1 MVTGQ
6 ILVCHQFKSSRK
18 TGRHQPRNSQSPTT
32 AGLESTRGSLLLCA
46 PPPSSPLCLQ
56 CEGDEEEG
64 RAQGRGWPQA
74 YRGHA
79 DGGVRP
85 AALHG
90 AVQGIAEHAAQL
102 HGVAVHGV
110 NARPPVQS
118 RLQGKGSAEPEP
130 RLCRWLDPTLTALC
144 H

>member
-1 MVTGQ
+1 M
-6 ILVCHQFKSSRK
+6 S
-18 TGRHQPRNSQSPTT
+18 
-32 AGLESTRGSLLLCA
+32 GSLLLCT

-56 CEGDEEEG
+56 CKGDEEEG
-64 RAQGRGWPQA
+64 RRPQA

-85 AALHG
+85 TALHG
-90 AVQGIAEHAAQL
+90 TVQGVTEHAAQL

-110 NARPPVQS
+110 DARPPVQS

-130 RLCRWLDPTLTALC
+130 WLYSTLT
-144 H
+144 